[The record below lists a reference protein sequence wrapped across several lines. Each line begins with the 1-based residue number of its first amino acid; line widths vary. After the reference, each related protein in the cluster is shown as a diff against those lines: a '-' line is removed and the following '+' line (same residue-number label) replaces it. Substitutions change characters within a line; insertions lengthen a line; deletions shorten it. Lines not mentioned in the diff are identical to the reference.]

1 MYVCKCA
8 RCLLVLHHVPQVEL
22 LGPDNAQLAAG
33 APLVPGTQYTAELLD
48 PLPPPLHLRPPRHH
62 AFVVGNSH
70 YRHMEE
76 LPQCTNDACGM
87 HSLLTKGGYIVT
99 LLLDATLDAYT
110 RAFAAFVRTLAEG
123 DTVVVFFSGHGMQVG
138 YDGYLVPVDGQD
150 SEAGMTCEHACVRV
164 CVYANAGGIGGAK
177 YSPAIHDRSS
187 TSMFGHTYLPPSTW
201 GRVVWELKG
210 EGAR

>member
-1 MYVCKCA
+1 MYVRVRAACC
-8 RCLLVLHHVPQVEL
+8 CFIVPQVEL
-22 LGPDNAQLAAG
+22 LGPDDAQLAAG
-33 APLVPGTQYTAELLD
+33 APLVPGTQYKAELLD

-70 YRHMEE
+70 YRHMDE

-87 HSLLTKGGYIVT
+87 FGLLTKGGYIVT

-138 YDGYLVPVDGQD
+138 CDGYLVPVDGQD
-150 SEAGMTCEHACVRV
+150 SEPGMACEHACVRV
-164 CVYANAGGIGGAK
+164 CVHAIVGGVGG
-177 YSPAIHDRSS
+177 
-187 TSMFGHTYLPPSTW
+187 
-201 GRVVWELKG
+201 
-210 EGAR
+210 